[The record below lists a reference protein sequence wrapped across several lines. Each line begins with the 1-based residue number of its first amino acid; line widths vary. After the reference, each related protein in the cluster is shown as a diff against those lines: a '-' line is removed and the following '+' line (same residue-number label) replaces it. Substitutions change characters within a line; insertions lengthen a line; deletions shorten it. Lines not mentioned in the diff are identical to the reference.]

1 MRKAL
6 THRPEYEV
14 RPLGDEQLRLLLHR
28 SAIVDARSRAL
39 RHKALDNDELIGLC
53 SSGTPIMRSGGG
65 QPET

>member
-14 RPLGDEQLRLLLHR
+14 RPLGDEQLHLLLHR

-39 RHKALDNDELIGLC
+39 RHEALDNDELDKAVEECIRTEDSLN
-53 SSGTPIMRSGGG
+53 SDLA
-65 QPET
+65 

>member
-28 SAIVDARSRAL
+28 SSIVDARSRAL
-39 RHKALDNDELIGLC
+39 RHEALDNDELDKAVEECI
-53 SSGTPIMRSGGG
+53 
-65 QPET
+65 